1 MQYLFHQILLYI
13 AKLIAPF
20 LSILFMVVITI
31 TTYNIFEK
39 FGLIFAI
46 IYLILIYLYASL
58 EQNKLK

>member
-1 MQYLFHQILLYI
+1 MRYLFHRILLYT

>member
-13 AKLIAPF
+13 AKLITPF
-20 LSILFMVVITI
+20 LSILLMVVITI